1 MSRTRYS
8 TDPVVERSLDRALR
22 DGMAHAIMSGCGE
35 VYFSA
40 YALSLGAD
48 PSEIGLLAAAPP
60 LLGSFAQLLAARIER
75 DAAQRRRLILSGV
88 AVQAFAW
95 PLILILPWLF
105 PDAAVALFIACV
117 VLYYAAWNFASPVW
131 NSLLGDLVPEAR
143 RGRFFARRTRLMS
156 LTTFLALLA
165 AGTVLHQADRQ
176 DVTALGFAAIFV
188 LAAFARLYSFH
199 QIREMVEPPR
209 ASPTQIAAPNR
220 AWWRRLRQSRFAQ
233 LATFN
238 ALTSFAVMISAPFFT
253 VYMLRDL
260 GFSYLEF
267 TAVTGVSVL
276 AQFLT
281 LNTWGR
287 LSDVF
292 GNRVILVATGMLIPV
307 MPALWLVSTDF
318 RWILL
323 IQILGGFGW
332 AGFALASSNYLY
344 DTIAPDRR
352 ARYLA
357 YNGVLTACGVGAGA
371 LTGGMLAEQLPAS
384 LAWGGFEIHWPS
396 ALSWLFLLSA
406 LARAI
411 CMLVFLPRLPEPRVV
426 RPLRAS
432 RALFRIT
439 QYHAQAGFSFGLAV
453 FQRWRRRPAG
463 PGAG

>member
-1 MSRTRYS
+1 
-8 TDPVVERSLDRALR
+8 
-22 DGMAHAIMSGCGE
+22 
-35 VYFSA
+35 
-40 YALSLGAD
+40 
-48 PSEIGLLAAAPP
+48 
-60 LLGSFAQLLAARIER
+60 
-75 DAAQRRRLILSGV
+75 
-88 AVQAFAW
+88 
-95 PLILILPWLF
+95 
-105 PDAAVALFIACV
+105 
-117 VLYYAAWNFASPVW
+117 
-131 NSLLGDLVPEAR
+131 
-143 RGRFFARRTRLMS
+143 
-156 LTTFLALLA
+156 
-165 AGTVLHQADRQ
+165 VLHQADRQ